1 MCSDSITTPLTFFI
15 LRYFCVLYF
24 AWVLACDARLPWV
37 AILWDLMM
45 MMRAIDIW
53 HFGHRIHTDYDVL
66 TRGRT
71 VWNVVKPCYDFMDLE
86 SRKYR
91 FIMTILAF
99 WVGLDCMWG
108 GVGTSRVQVL
118 PAYVFPSG
126 GGCERVTVGLP
137 VLINAMGHLGLMG
150 MKCKFRTQ

>member
-15 LRYFCVLYF
+15 FQHFCVLSF
-24 AWVLACDARLPWV
+24 AWLHACDARLPLIAVW
-37 AILWDLMM
+37 WDVDDDDEGD
-45 MMRAIDIW
+45 DIW
-53 HFGHRIHTDYDVL
+53 HFGHRNHTDYDVL

-71 VWNVVKPCYDFMDLE
+71 VWNVVKPCYDYLDLE

-91 FIMTILAF
+91 FIMTMLAF

-137 VLINAMGHLGLMG
+137 VSINVMDHLGLMG
-150 MKCKFRTQ
+150 MKYKFRAQ

>member
-15 LRYFCVLYF
+15 FQHFCVLSF
-24 AWVLACDARLPWV
+24 AWLHACDARLPLIAVW
-37 AILWDLMM
+37 WDVDDDDEGD
-45 MMRAIDIW
+45 DIW

-91 FIMTILAF
+91 FIMTITCVLTRLPYLSPCVRYRGSVKKA
-99 WVGLDCMWG
+99 
-108 GVGTSRVQVL
+108 TSLIPKMFICSFSSFCSLRVCQIHNFIQFL
-118 PAYVFPSG
+118 
-126 GGCERVTVGLP
+126 C
-137 VLINAMGHLGLMG
+137 
-150 MKCKFRTQ
+150 